1 MRNSWLAVA
10 CVTLLAMVALTVP
23 GAAAEPPASGSIG
36 LMASLQS
43 DQIDILVPWWWNSK
57 VSFAPM
63 VRFVSIGDSY
73 TDFGIGASLRV
84 YRRSATVSPYV
95 GVRGMA
101 LTISP
106 KTGDSWTDYVFGG
119 AFGGDY
125 FVDEHLSLGVE
136 AQINASKSADQST
149 RFGNPG
155 GTNINSG
162 MGVFAAVYF

>member
-1 MRNSWLAVA
+1 MRESCLISAGVVLIAMCLAVPA
-10 CVTLLAMVALTVP
+10 V
-23 GAAAEPPASGSIG
+23 AAEPPASGSVG

-43 DQIDILVPWWWNSK
+43 EQIDILVPLW
-57 VSFAPM
+57 VSANISLAPA

-73 TDFGIGASLRV
+73 SDLGVGASLRL

-95 GVRGMA
+95 GFRTMA
-101 LTISP
+101 LIISP
-106 KTGDSWTDYVFGG
+106 KTGEGWTDVVFGG

-125 FVDEHLSLGVE
+125 FFEQHFSVGVE
-136 AQINASKSADQST
+136 AQINVSISADQST

-162 MGVFAAVYF
+162 MGAFAAVYF